1 MRDKLYNVRVSYTHL
16 SGPTLFLCFVAL
28 ALRVQ
33 FASLG
38 HRSFDHSKVLASFSK
53 PSCIIFDV
61 ERDWVNPSYADS
73 IASVQQSNGKTYH
86 PEIVREAGLLPSRAS
101 ITFRSPCWY
110 S

>member
-1 MRDKLYNVRVSYTHL
+1 MRDNLNKIRVSYTHF

-38 HRSFDHSKVLASFSK
+38 HRSFDHPKVLTSFSE

-61 ERDWVNPSYADS
+61 ERDWVNTSYADFT
-73 IASVQQSNGKTYH
+73 ASA
-86 PEIVREAGLLPSRAS
+86 R
-101 ITFRSPCWY
+101 
-110 S
+110 